1 MRPQLDGMG
10 QPGMIMKPWHL
21 HIHGRNI
28 SFGDQVHVVTSKD
41 RTVRLTTWDHAEGN
55 GVINIGDYALLCPG
69 VRIDA
74 ATRVT
79 VGANTMLAA
88 GVYITDADWHDIY
101 DRSQP
106 IGQTREVVLENN
118 VWVGDGGIVCKGVT
132 VGQNTVIGAGS
143 VVTKSLPANVIAA
156 GNPATVIRQLDE
168 DRKLL
173 TRQDLLN
180 RSGFAQDMNMLER
193 AMRADNTWLK
203 WLRTNL
209 NPRSDD

>member
-1 MRPQLDGMG
+1 M
-10 QPGMIMKPWHL
+10 
-21 HIHGRNI
+21 
-28 SFGDQVHVVTSKD
+28 
-41 RTVRLTTWDHAEGN
+41 RLTTWDHAEGN

-118 VWVGDGGIVCKGVT
+118 VWVGDGSIVCKGVT

-209 NPRSDD
+209 NPRRDD